1 MISSLDVFL
10 AQSTKLTSWLSPI
23 WILSIGVALGFVLVL
38 MGLLKVFLLSKVPFL
53 NTVAERP
60 GLRWGLGIFLSLVY
74 SCLAVLLFYY
84 LSDADKILAN
94 YGSDTASRSYGKLV
108 ESFTLF
114 LILVVPFCFLLG
126 FGNWFL
132 ISKKRAPETMALFRE
147 GFLYW
152 LNIVCIV
159 AVVFACLGYGLDQQ
173 RFVSTRL
180 VEDPGGILR
189 SFGRLPFSRT
199 SSHEFDLPP
208 TESGSTGELVD
219 VSFWGQEVKWIEF
232 KSNQRVDISTM
243 ELKATTPPALV
254 FNIPATSADEPVVFV
269 PDITK
274 DGPIPN
280 KKIDQ
285 FYVANLGS
293 SPANVTIMYR
303 VGPVYPEVMVILW
316 VAFAV
321 VLVYFAYLVCATV
334 FPKVFAIAYSTFKT
348 EISQPLF
355 LVVLVIG
362 AVFIVGSVYVPYNTF
377 GEDIKMYKDSG
388 LTLIR
393 VLAIF
398 VAIWAASKSV
408 AEEIEGRTA
417 LTVLSKPVGRRQFI
431 LGKLFG
437 ISLSV
442 ALLFIVIGIWFVI
455 WTSYKPVYD
464 AVESSKGTVEWSEC
478 FNEALSVVPAL
489 FLGFLEVVIFVSI
502 SVAISTR
509 FGILANFLL
518 CFSIY
523 VLGHLT
529 PLIVQSAE
537 AAQAFETVGFFGQLI
552 AIVFPVLNHF
562 DVQAAIN
569 TNRGVPMIYIGWS
582 MIYCALYGSITVLL
596 ALVLF
601 EDRDLA

>member
-1 MISSLDVFL
+1 MISSIDVFL

-23 WILSIGVALGFVLVL
+23 WILSIGVGLGFILVL
-38 MGLLKVFLLSKVPFL
+38 FGLLKIFLFSKVPFL
-53 NTVAERP
+53 NTIADRT
-60 GLRWGLGIFLSLVY
+60 GLRWVFGILLSLVY
-74 SCLAVLLFYY
+74 SALALGAFYI
-84 LSDADKILAN
+84 LSGADNVLAN
-94 YGSDTASRSYGKLV
+94 SADAATNQAYGKLV

-114 LILVVPFCFLLG
+114 LILVIPFCFFLG
-126 FGNWFL
+126 FGAWYL
-132 ISKKRAPETMALFRE
+132 ISKKRAPETLTLFRE

-159 AVVFACLGYGLDQQ
+159 AVVFACLGYGLDRQ
-173 RFVSTRL
+173 RFVTTRI

-189 SFGRLPFSRT
+189 SFGRLPFSGT
-199 SSHEFDLPP
+199 KSLELQVEP
-208 TESGSTGELVD
+208 TPKGSTGKVVE

-232 KSNQRVDISTM
+232 KSNQRVDVSTM
-243 ELKATTPPALV
+243 ELKATTPPTRV
-254 FNIPATSADEPVVFV
+254 FNVLATSADEPLVFV
-269 PDITK
+269 PDISK
-274 DGPIPN
+274 EGPIPTE
-280 KKIDQ
+280 KIDQ
-285 FYVANLGS
+285 FYIANIGS
-293 SPANVTIMYR
+293 STADMEITYH
-303 VGPVYPEVMVILW
+303 VGPMYSQVVVILW

-321 VLVYFAYLVCATV
+321 VLIYHTYLISATV
-334 FPKVFAIAYSTFKT
+334 FPKIFAIAYSTFKT

-355 LVVLVIG
+355 LIVLIIG
-362 AVFIVGSVYVPYNTF
+362 GVFIVGSVYVPYNTF

-437 ISLSV
+437 ISMAV

-464 AVESSKGTVEWSEC
+464 AVESSKGTVEWTEC
-478 FNEALSVVPAL
+478 FNEALSVIPAL
-489 FLGFLEVVIFVSI
+489 FLGLLEVVIFVSI

-509 FGILANFLL
+509 FGILANFLI

-569 TNRGVPMIYIGWS
+569 TNRGVPMVYIGWS
-582 MIYCALYGSITVLL
+582 IIYCALYGSITMLL

>member
-38 MGLLKVFLLSKVPFL
+38 IGLLKVFLLSKVPFL
-53 NTVAERP
+53 NMVAERR
-60 GLRWGLGIFLSLVY
+60 GWRWGLGIVLSLVY

-84 LSDADKILAN
+84 LSDAGKILA
-94 YGSDTASRSYGKLV
+94 SYGEVTFSQSYDKLV

-114 LILVVPFCFLLG
+114 VILVVPFCFLLG

-132 ISKKRAPETMALFRE
+132 ISKKRAPETLALFRE

-159 AVVFACLGYGLDQQ
+159 AVVFTCLGYGLDQQ

-199 SSHEFDLPP
+199 SSHEFELQP
-208 TESGSTGELVD
+208 TESGSTGELID

-280 KKIDQ
+280 KKVDQ

-362 AVFIVGSVYVPYNTF
+362 SVFIVGSVYVPYNTF

-442 ALLFIVIGIWFVI
+442 ALLFIVIGIWFVV